1 MATLIELRDDVLEGA
16 CQLRVYQQEKVRRE
30 VQLRHQRYVEDFRV
44 EVR

>member
-1 MATLIELRDDVLEGA
+1 MATLIELRDDA
-16 CQLRVYQQEKVRRE
+16 FSASQEAHNRMRRE